1 MIDKA
6 LGLQV
11 AVREAVHND
20 NIRSLAGLAVSERMT
35 MSEEE
40 MKQVIFSL
48 VGEVAVM
55 ASFYSAE
62 VCLGE
67 EGFITLND
75 TISELMTFEGD
86 N

>member
-11 AVREAVHND
+11 AVRDAVHND

-67 EGFITLND
+67 QGMDELSQ
-75 TISELMTFEGD
+75 TIEMLQEMG
-86 N
+86 NN

>member
-11 AVREAVHND
+11 AVREAVQND
-20 NIRSLAGLAVSERMT
+20 NIRSLAGLIASEHMT
-35 MSEEE
+35 MTEQEIR
-40 MKQVIFSL
+40 QTLYAL
-48 VGEVAVM
+48 VGETAVM

-67 EGFITLND
+67 EGMEELNK
-75 TISELMTFEGD
+75 TIEMLQELES

>member
-6 LGLQV
+6 LGLQI
-11 AVREAVHND
+11 AVRDAVNND
-20 NIRSLAGLAVSERMT
+20 NVRSLAGLAVSDRMT

-48 VGEVAVM
+48 VSEVATM
-55 ASFYSAE
+55 SSFYSAE

-67 EGFITLND
+67 DGMEALGETIEMLN
-75 TISELMTFEGD
+75 EMG
-86 N
+86 NN